1 MPINKREARDFFN
14 RLNWAYRNHPY
25 LLKNMRADRRGLRY
39 DFEQYL
45 KLISKSGG

>member
-14 RLNWAYRNHPY
+14 RLNQAYKNHPY
-25 LLKNMRADRRGLRY
+25 LLKNIKSDRLYLRY

-45 KLISKSGG
+45 KTGKV